1 MIKWVWPHRKLGIR
15 SIHGCDYI
23 NNESYSIF
31 FVYNNFCIYIYTYRG
46 YMSSHRLII
55 EHVILNEI
63 SDSLFKW
70 GDSFFGDHTYHDH
83 SIKLYLEL

>member
-1 MIKWVWPHRKLGIR
+1 MGNYGLIEKLGIR

-23 NNESYSIF
+23 NNENYSIF
-31 FVYNNFCIYIYTYRG
+31 LSIIISVYIYTYGG
-46 YMSSHRLII
+46 YMSSRRLII

-70 GDSFFGDHTYHDH
+70 GDSAFGDHTYHDH
-83 SIKLYLEL
+83 SIKL